1 MRNGRRS
8 EQSESV
14 KEGANEKESQAQR
27 RLCQAA
33 DNHSF
38 MSLFCATHQF
48 LLPCLEMILL
58 EAATPTS
65 HKNEFITG
73 FYLPHQRPL
82 WSAGKSFQQPS
93 QQGSGGVGDLP
104 DICIC

>member
-27 RLCQAA
+27 RLCEAA

-82 WSAGKSFQQPS
+82 WSAGKAFQQPS
-93 QQGSGGVGDLP
+93 QQGSGGGGDLP
-104 DICIC
+104 PICIC